1 MPSISG
7 PRGEVRAKRHDGTPV
22 VISVYRKRSSTY
34 LSLDGHS
41 TLFSRQSSQG
51 QRLRYGSDARFS
63 RDGCRISSLL
73 TRLAW
78 LPHLKDFGHPSIHYR
93 GPVIGAVRVHD
104 VVLALSEGFVEFG
117 RFAYVE

>member
-41 TLFSRQSSQG
+41 HLVQPSIFAGPTASL
-51 QRLRYGSDARFS
+51 GSDARFS